1 MTTKSITLRT
11 ALAVTI
17 AIFFSN
23 FTDAQESPRQDP
35 ASRGRA
41 QRPAQKPIAEE
52 VQKVELAGLSPT
64 IDERLPKIMED
75 LSEQIGKLALE
86 LRLLRRDTERN
97 GTALELMLYEERLSK
112 VESKLDDMNALKN
125 QLEARDQELQ
135 RRLRNIQQELILRG
149 GQFLRR
155 DVAEAAIR
163 SDIQAALDDT
173 RTQKETTQQRVTD
186 LQTQAEALRRRVEVL
201 RKKVEQL
208 EAKTEGQNQ

>member
-1 MTTKSITLRT
+1 MTIKRITTSI
-11 ALAVTI
+11 AIV
-17 AIFFSN
+17 IFFSS
-23 FTDAQESPRQDP
+23 FTAAQETSRQDP
-35 ASRGRA
+35 AARSRT
-41 QRPAQKPIAEE
+41 QRPVQKPVTEE
-52 VQKVELAGLSPT
+52 IPKVEPDRIIPT
-64 IDERLPKIMED
+64 IEETLPKIMED
-75 LSEQIGKLALE
+75 LTEQIAKLALE

-97 GTALELMLYEERLSK
+97 GTAMELMLYEERLSK

-125 QLEARDQELQ
+125 QLEARDQDLQ
-135 RRLRNIQQELILRG
+135 RRSRNIQQELIMRG

-163 SDIQAALDDT
+163 AEIQAALDDT
-173 RTQKETTQQRVTD
+173 RAQKEAVQQRITD